1 MRRMCLVEREEERKR
16 MQKWRVVCLD
26 GWRRREYAKEK
37 VEGLKDSV
45 EGAERKGGGIGGT
58 EEQGRV
64 GMAEKL
70 KESEKRRRERNRG
83 IRG

>member
-1 MRRMCLVEREEERKR
+1 MESGVFGRMAAERVH
-16 MQKWRVVCLD
+16 Q
-26 GWRRREYAKEK
+26 G
-37 VEGLKDSV
+37 EGRGIKDSV
-45 EGAERKGGGIGGT
+45 KGAERKGGGIGGT

-70 KESEKRRRERNRG
+70 KESEERRRERNRG

>member
-1 MRRMCLVEREEERKR
+1 M
-16 MQKWRVVCLD
+16 
-26 GWRRREYAKEK
+26 
-37 VEGLKDSV
+37 

-70 KESEKRRRERNRG
+70 KESEEKRRERNRG

>member
-1 MRRMCLVEREEERKR
+1 M
-16 MQKWRVVCLD
+16 
-26 GWRRREYAKEK
+26 
-37 VEGLKDSV
+37 
-45 EGAERKGGGIGGT
+45 EGAERKEGGIGGT

-70 KESEKRRRERNRG
+70 KKSKERRRERNRG

>member
-1 MRRMCLVEREEERKR
+1 MESGVFGRMAAERVR
-16 MQKWRVVCLD
+16 Q
-26 GWRRREYAKEK
+26 G
-37 VEGLKDSV
+37 EGRGTKDSV
-45 EGAERKGGGIGGT
+45 EGAERKEGRIGGT

-70 KESEKRRRERNRG
+70 KESEERKRERNRG